1 MFDST
6 VRAFDNEVNVVK
18 SELKR
23 VEQLVLST
31 RDSQSSIFARAVGD
45 FEARHQ
51 LVMGHLKKYNE
62 RVNEAVAHLDNT
74 KAVLMS
80 YDKKINQLNM
90 DNMQKLDEKFE
101 KFKYEMET
109 RVQDKFREIDLS
121 VLNQNRYLSDINKH
135 QLELENYIEKY
146 LPYNSLV
153 DVLHML
159 T

>member
-1 MFDST
+1 VFDST